1 MHCWTPLLLALA
13 ACHGPDDLRVELS
26 WSGPSADLDLHV
38 LSSPGAD
45 AWNPQED
52 MHYCNR
58 DDPPDWGRH
67 GPKGDP
73 RSEIDDR
80 GGYGPEVI
88 AVRDPDGEAYPLLVH
103 YFARGGA
110 GALETA
116 TIRVWSGDTLVHEA
130 QQDIDYNQVWE
141 IGMYVVDDL
150 AVLPSDEPL
159 TDSSTRQ
166 CIED

>member
-1 MHCWTPLLLALA
+1 MVRLPAVLMALA

-38 LSSPGAD
+38 LS
-45 AWNPQED
+45 NPAAEVWDVQDD
-52 MHYCNR
+52 MHFCVL
-58 DDPPDWGRH
+58 DDPPDWGRP

-88 AVRDPDGEAYPLLVH
+88 AVRDPDAEVYPLLVH
-103 YFARGGA
+103 YYSRGGA
-110 GALETA
+110 GQVETA
-116 TIRVWSGDTLVHEA
+116 TVRVWAGDTLVHEA
-130 QQDIDYNQVWE
+130 EQDIDYNQVWE
-141 IGMYVVDDL
+141 VGMFVPADGTVI
-150 AVLPSDEPL
+150 PSDEPL
-159 TDSSTRQ
+159 TDSSRRQ